1 MKSLFTRM
9 RITPRLA
16 VAFGLVLLVNFV
28 GIGLGIWR
36 LDRLQAVADE
46 LGSTSTERALLAQ
59 ELHAIVVISAE
70 RAQTLLHLDD
80 PAYASVIGADRK
92 ATSARSEVVRKR
104 LEALADT
111 QRTRDLFDAIDAAG
125 NHFRDVRNAL
135 VKRKDGGEAIAGD
148 EIQKTLRPAADA
160 YADAVDALARY
171 QQERVAEGRAA
182 AAQSRRDGIVVL
194 VLGAALGFLLSV
206 LGCWALSRSI
216 IEPLHEAS
224 RRAARVAAGDLTAPP
239 VEDLQRDELQ
249 TLVANMS
256 SMQARLASLVAGVQ
270 VVSGSIKLASGEIA
284 AGNLDLSARTE
295 ESASSLQQTAASMEQ
310 LTQSVRQSAQAAGEA
325 SGLAAASSSI
335 AAKGGAVVGDVVATM
350 QHIAQASGE
359 IADIVGVIDGIA
371 VQTNILALNAAV
383 EAARAGEQG
392 RGFAVVASEVR
403 SLAQRSAGAA
413 KDVKR
418 LIATSSER
426 VESGS
431 RLVEEAGKTMGALVA
446 SVDRVN
452 AIIGEIS
459 HATAEQSAGIA
470 QIHQS
475 VVQLDQMTQQNSALV
490 EQSTAATE
498 SLKDQALRLAGAI
511 GEFKL
516 AGATAAM

>member
-1 MKSLFTRM
+1 MKSLFMRM

-46 LGSTSTERALLAQ
+46 LGSTSAERALLAQ

-70 RAQTLLHLDD
+70 RAQTLMHVDD
-80 PAYASVIGADRK
+80 TAYASVIGADRK

-111 QRTRDLFDAIDAAG
+111 QRTRDLFQAIDTAG
-125 NHFRDVRNAL
+125 NHFRDVRNGL
-135 VKRKDGGEAIAGD
+135 VKRKDVGEAVTGD
-148 EIQKTLRPAADA
+148 EIQQNLRPAADA
-160 YADAVDALARY
+160 YAGAVDALAQY
-171 QQERVAEGRAA
+171 QQERVAQGRAA
-182 AAQSRRDGIVVL
+182 AEQSRRDGIEVL
-194 VLGAALGFLLSV
+194 VIGATLGFLLSV
-206 LGCWALSRSI
+206 FCCWALSRSI
-216 IEPLHEAS
+216 IEPLGEAS
-224 RRAARVAAGDLTAPP
+224 RRAARVAAGDLSAPP
-239 VEDLQRDELQ
+239 VTDMRRDELQ
-249 TLVANMS
+249 SLVANMS

-270 VVSGSIKLASGEIA
+270 VISASIKLASGEIA
-284 AGNLDLSARTE
+284 AGNLDLSSRTE
-295 ESASSLQQTAASMEQ
+295 ESASNLQQTAASMEQ
-310 LTQSVRQSAQAAGEA
+310 LTQSVRHGAQAAGEA
-325 SGLAAASSSI
+325 SGLAASSSDI
-335 AAKGGAVVGDVVATM
+335 AAKGGAVVADVVTTM
-350 QHIAQASGE
+350 HRIAEASGK
-359 IADIVGVIDGIA
+359 IADIVSVIDGIA
-371 VQTNILALNAAV
+371 FQTNILALNAAV

-403 SLAQRSAGAA
+403 SLAQRSAAAA
-413 KDVKR
+413 KEVKS
-418 LIATSSER
+418 LIASSTER

-431 RLVEEAGKTMGALVA
+431 RLVEEAGQTMGALVA

-459 HATAEQSAGIA
+459 NATAQQSAGIE

-490 EQSTAATE
+490 EESTAATE
-498 SLKDQALRLAGAI
+498 SLKDQAIQLASAV

-516 AGATAAM
+516 EAAR